1 MEGRGRIR
9 VISLFTLLMKTIKK
23 QLRKVV
29 EEIKMNKTIMVVD
42 DEQNFHS
49 LFKVM
54 LENTGYEIISVY
66 DGEEALAKLEETRP
80 DLIITDIVLNMMTGD
95 TLFLYIKSM
104 PEYEDI
110 PVIMASNFSSRPYKS
125 LKEIDPNL
133 TFLQKAYLT
142 KERLLDE
149 TDKKMLER
157 VMAWI

>member
-1 MEGRGRIR
+1 
-9 VISLFTLLMKTIKK
+9 MK
-23 QLRKVV
+23 
-29 EEIKMNKTIMVVD
+29 KTIMVVD
-42 DEQNFHS
+42 DEQNFHA

-66 DGEEALAKLEETRP
+66 DGEEALLKLEETRP

-104 PEYEDI
+104 PEREDI
-110 PVIMASNFSSRPYKS
+110 PVIITSNVSLRPYKS

-142 KERLLDE
+142 KERLLE
-149 TDKKMLER
+149 EIDKKLIEQVE
-157 VMAWI
+157 VMIG

>member
-1 MEGRGRIR
+1 
-9 VISLFTLLMKTIKK
+9 
-23 QLRKVV
+23 
-29 EEIKMNKTIMVVD
+29 MNKTIMLVE
-42 DEQNFHS
+42 DEQHFHA

-66 DGEEALAKLEETRP
+66 DGYEALLKLEEKKP

-95 TLFLYIKSM
+95 TLFLYLKSI

-110 PVIMASNFSSRPYKS
+110 PVIMASNVSSRPYKS

-142 KERLLDE
+142 KEKLLE
-149 TDKKMLER
+149 EIDKKLIEQVE
-157 VMAWI
+157 VMIA

>member
-1 MEGRGRIR
+1 
-9 VISLFTLLMKTIKK
+9 
-23 QLRKVV
+23 
-29 EEIKMNKTIMVVD
+29 MNKTIMIVE
-42 DEQNFHS
+42 DERHFHA

-66 DGEEALAKLEETRP
+66 DGHEALEKLEETRP

-95 TLFLYIKSM
+95 TLFLYLRSM

-110 PVIMASNFSSRPYKS
+110 PVIMASNVSSRPYKS

-142 KERLLDE
+142 KEKLLE
-149 TDKKMLER
+149 EIDK
-157 VMAWI
+157 